1 MKLLV
6 YLLVAGA
13 AVFFMYYLPMLAKDS
28 KKMADSAKEMER
40 GIKTIVKQNEEIIE
54 LLKRQTR
61 S

>member
-1 MKLLV
+1 
-6 YLLVAGA
+6 
-13 AVFFMYYLPMLAKDS
+13 MYYLPMLAKDS